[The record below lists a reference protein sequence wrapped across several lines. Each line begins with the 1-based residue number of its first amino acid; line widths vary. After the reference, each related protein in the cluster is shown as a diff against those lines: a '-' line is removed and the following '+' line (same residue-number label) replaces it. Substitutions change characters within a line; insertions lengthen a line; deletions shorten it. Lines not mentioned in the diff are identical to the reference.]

1 MYFVTNP
8 SFKPQHQE
16 TSDGSDHEY
25 DYDYIYEQC
34 EFRELYVR
42 ILINFD
48 KPNDRMADSLWQ
60 Q

>member
-42 ILINFD
+42 ILTNFD
-48 KPNDRMADSLWQ
+48 KPNGW
-60 Q
+60 